1 MAAYSLD
8 LRQRILSAW
17 ENKENTQR
25 GLAERF
31 KVSLSFIR
39 DLLRRYRETN
49 EIAAKPQ
56 GGDRRSKIKGEDE
69 ELLKKIVA
77 EQNDIYLREIQ
88 EKLQQDKGIE
98 VSISGVSR
106 TLKRLNLGRKK
117 TLVASEQGKERV
129 KESRYEFRRWL
140 ETIDIRNLIFID
152 EMGLNL
158 AMTRLYARCMGG
170 ERVYDERPGNK
181 GKNITLIGAM
191 SDEGL
196 IASMTFPGS
205 LNTDSFLVFI
215 EQILLPQLWVGAIVA
230 MDNLPV
236 HYATIATNLIE
247 SVGAKVKFLP
257 PYSPDLSPI
266 ELCWSKLKEIIRS
279 AKAHTIEA
287 LDEAITNAINGITDE
302 NALNWFQHCG
312 LYFEPFR

>member
-77 EQNDIYLREIQ
+77 EQNDISLREIQ

-279 AKAHTIEA
+279 AKARTIEA